1 MHVSAVGPHL
11 KYRPDVDGLRAV
23 AVLPVVAFHAFPT
36 AVTGGFVGVDIFFVI
51 SGYLI
56 TGILLRS
63 LHEDTFSI
71 RGFYAR
77 RVRRIFPALIVVLVA
92 SFVLGWQLLEPW
104 ALKQL
109 GKHIVAGAGFVSNL
123 ALWNEVGYFDASA
136 DRKPLLHLWS
146 LGVEEQFYIVWPVLL
161 WFLWRNRIPIAWS
174 LAAISIASFVASL
187 ILTKEAPSAA
197 FYSPMSRAWELG
209 AGSLLACL
217 HRQAR
222 TETIRTRF
230 AQAWLTA
237 APVLGLA
244 LIAATIFTLT
254 RADSFPGWWAAA
266 PVAGAC
272 LVILGDPDSFVNRR
286 VLASRPMVW
295 IGLISYPLYLWHWV
309 LLSFARIDAGGEPSP
324 ELRLGLVLL
333 SVVLA
338 ALTYYAVERPIR
350 FGGVQRWKISGLAAA
365 LFGLAVLG
373 GVTFQSGGFT
383 NRFPLFT
390 DALSAFEYDYRTDAR
405 LEECWLQKA
414 DPVDAYAQT
423 CLPDPASDR
432 PSVFVWGDSH
442 AGRLAPGIDQVYR
455 QDMAIG
461 TMTRSSCPPIISHAF
476 QECVEA
482 NEYILN
488 VIRDIQPDTVILYAV
503 WSYYAY
509 DETWPYYTNDEETED
524 ALLRAIVEITEE
536 VAATGVRNI
545 ILVGTPPYWEE
556 PLPAIL

>member
-390 DALSAFEYDYRTDAR
+390 DALSAFEYD
-405 LEECWLQKA
+405 
-414 DPVDAYAQT
+414 
-423 CLPDPASDR
+423 
-432 PSVFVWGDSH
+432 
-442 AGRLAPGIDQVYR
+442 
-455 QDMAIG
+455 
-461 TMTRSSCPPIISHAF
+461 
-476 QECVEA
+476 
-482 NEYILN
+482 
-488 VIRDIQPDTVILYAV
+488 
-503 WSYYAY
+503 
-509 DETWPYYTNDEETED
+509 
-524 ALLRAIVEITEE
+524 
-536 VAATGVRNI
+536 
-545 ILVGTPPYWEE
+545 
-556 PLPAIL
+556 